1 VNQESEIGDTSGK
14 RLASRQAPVV
24 SAIIPC
30 LDEDAAI
37 GQVVAMVLASN
48 VSEVIVVDGGS
59 SDRTAERALAAGA
72 RVIVE
77 PRRGY
82 GRAIQAGI
90 AAVRDDADILLFLD
104 GDGSD
109 PAEFIPDLVS
119 PIVAG
124 QAVFVLGSRVR
135 GSREPGSLAPQQ
147 LLAAHVGR
155 LLLRLVYGASFTD
168 LSPFRA
174 IRRDELERLGMREQ
188 TYGWNL
194 EMLMRIAA
202 AHLPA
207 VEIAV
212 GQRCRIGGISKV
224 SGNPVAGA
232 VAAWSIATTFVRL
245 ALELRKG
252 RDRDR
257 GVVQLPAKN
266 QTNPE

>member
-1 VNQESEIGDTSGK
+1 VSQGFFQAGDASGG
-14 RLASRQAPVV
+14 RLASRHAPVV

-30 LDEDAAI
+30 LDEEAAI
-37 GQVVAMVLASN
+37 GRVVATVLASN
-48 VSEVIVVDGGS
+48 VSEVIVVDGAS
-59 SDRTAERALAAGA
+59 SDRTAERAVTAGA

-90 AAVRDDADILLFLD
+90 AAIRDDADILLFLD

-109 PAEFIPDLVS
+109 PAKFIPELVS
-119 PIVAG
+119 PIIAG

-147 LLAAHVGR
+147 LLAAYVGR

-174 IRRDELERLGMREQ
+174 IRRDEFERLGMREQ

-194 EMLMRIAA
+194 EMLMRVAA

-212 GQRCRIGGISKV
+212 GQRRRTGGISKV

-232 VAAWSIATTFVRL
+232 KAAWSIATTFVRL
-245 ALELRKG
+245 ALELR
-252 RDRDR
+252 RNRERDR
-257 GVVQLPAKN
+257 GDFHPPA
-266 QTNPE
+266 NPEQK

>member
-1 VNQESEIGDTSGK
+1 L
-14 RLASRQAPVV
+14 RLALEPVNEVTIV

-30 LDEDAAI
+30 LDEETAI
-37 GQVVAMVLASN
+37 GQVVTAVLAQN

-59 SDRTAERALAAGA
+59 RDHTAERAKAAGA

-77 PRRGY
+77 PQRGY

-119 PIVAG
+119 PIAAG

-135 GSREPGSLAPQQ
+135 GSREAGSLAPQQ
-147 LLAAHVGR
+147 LVAAYVGG
-155 LLLRLVYGASFTD
+155 LLLRSFYGANFTD

-174 IRRDELERLGMREQ
+174 IRRDELMRLGMKEQ

-194 EMLMRIAA
+194 EMLMRVAA
-202 AHLPA
+202 ARLPA
-207 VEIAV
+207 LEIAV
-212 GQRCRIGGISKV
+212 GQRRRVGGVSKV
-224 SGNPVAGA
+224 SGNLIAG
-232 VAAWSIATTFVRL
+232 VKAAWSISVTFVRL
-245 ALELRKG
+245 ALELRTSH
-252 RDRDR
+252 R
-257 GVVQLPAKN
+257 
-266 QTNPE
+266 